1 MAKEKFER
9 TKPHV
14 NIGTIGH
21 VDHGKT
27 TLTAAITTVL
37 AKAGLS
43 EVKSFDQID
52 NAPEEKER
60 GITIN
65 TAHVEYETANR
76 HYAHVDCPGHADY
89 VKNMVTGAAQMDGA
103 IIVVAATDGPMPQ
116 TREHILLARQVNVP
130 RLVVFLN
137 KCDMVDD
144 EEMFDLVEMEMR
156 DLLSTYEY
164 DGDET
169 PIIRGSALGALNG
182 EPEWEAKVKEVLD
195 GAIRNTGLGNY
206 VFQVLIPTE
215 KVMSVRNGKKVV
227 KEKNLYSGY
236 VFVECILTGE
246 VLYELRNT
254 TNVIDFLR
262 GRGKNAAPEALR
274 ESEVLRMMGTADEMI
289 DPTDEGN
296 DYMVGETV
304 KVTFGPFSGF
314 SGTIEEVNRE
324 RKKLKVMVKIFGRK
338 TPLELENSQVERE

>member
-1 MAKEKFER
+1 MAEELKKAWYVLR
-9 TKPHV
+9 A
-14 NIGTIGH
+14 IS
-21 VDHGKT
+21 GK
-27 TLTAAITTVL
+27 
-37 AKAGLS
+37 
-43 EVKSFDQID
+43 
-52 NAPEEKER
+52 
-60 GITIN
+60 
-65 TAHVEYETANR
+65 
-76 HYAHVDCPGHADY
+76 
-89 VKNMVTGAAQMDGA
+89 
-103 IIVVAATDGPMPQ
+103 
-116 TREHILLARQVNVP
+116 
-130 RLVVFLN
+130 
-137 KCDMVDD
+137 
-144 EEMFDLVEMEMR
+144 
-156 DLLSTYEY
+156 
-164 DGDET
+164 
-169 PIIRGSALGALNG
+169 
-182 EPEWEAKVKEVLD
+182 EAKVKEVLD

-206 VFQVLIPTE
+206 VFQVLIPAE